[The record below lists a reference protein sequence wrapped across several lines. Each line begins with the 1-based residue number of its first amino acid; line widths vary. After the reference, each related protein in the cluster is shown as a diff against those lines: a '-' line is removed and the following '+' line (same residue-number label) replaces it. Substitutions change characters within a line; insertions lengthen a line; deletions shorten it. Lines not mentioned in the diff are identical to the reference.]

1 MCISFADRVRMRT
14 VNSAVLQKE
23 SILYSPSRP
32 HGRQSRSGLPHP
44 MIGGMVWSIV
54 LDTRLSTRLSSHST
68 LCTPPPFP
76 PNVRVTSPTLRPAS
90 FRTPPRFGRATAQLS
105 TTSSWE
111 AGRYD
116 RVEHQLDC
124 LALERS
130 THINESQRG
139 TDFCSP
145 GRARPAN
152 LNSCDPS
159 PLRGFSPNPGPA
171 RRRAAQAFR
180 VKRSMQPSRSRST

>member
-1 MCISFADRVRMRT
+1 MSHKGAPRIRYCSRARTPTYHVLLPGTLRRCHNCQTVAHATSMR
-14 VNSAVLQKE
+14 
-23 SILYSPSRP
+23 R
-32 HGRQSRSGLPHP
+32 
-44 MIGGMVWSIV
+44 
-54 LDTRLSTRLSSHST
+54 
-68 LCTPPPFP
+68 CPPFVTPRSLP
-76 PNVRVTSPTLRPAS
+76 PNFPWPSARSPGLFVRRHGSAAPPHS
-90 FRTPPRFGRATAQLS
+90 CPPRHHGNGS
-105 TTSSWE
+105 
-111 AGRYD
+111 GRYD

-124 LALERS
+124 LALERR
-130 THINESQRG
+130 TDINESQRG

>member
-1 MCISFADRVRMRT
+1 MIEMCISFADRVRMRT

-90 FRTPPRFGRATAQLS
+90 FRTPPRCGRRPRHRAVVL
-105 TTSSWE
+105 
-111 AGRYD
+111 
-116 RVEHQLDC
+116 HMPDC
-124 LALERS
+124 PCGHGQSLEWRS
-130 THINESQRG
+130 APG
-139 TDFCSP
+139 TFTGMAVCP
-145 GRARPAN
+145 G
-152 LNSCDPS
+152 S
-159 PLRGFSPNPGPA
+159 
-171 RRRAAQAFR
+171 
-180 VKRSMQPSRSRST
+180 